1 MKAEYQAA
9 RKRALDAGRTDL
21 VEELD
26 REAVKNGL
34 FD

>member
-9 RKRALDAGRTDL
+9 RKRALDAGRTDI

-26 REAVKNGL
+26 KAAIQNGL